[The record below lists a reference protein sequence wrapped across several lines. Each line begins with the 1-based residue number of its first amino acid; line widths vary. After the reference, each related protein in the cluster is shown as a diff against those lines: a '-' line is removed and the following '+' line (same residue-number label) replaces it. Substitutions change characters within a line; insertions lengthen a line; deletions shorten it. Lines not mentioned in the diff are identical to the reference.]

1 MSVQTRPPAT
11 VDQVAVLVTRVD
23 GWLSEAQ
30 GRALFEAAAA
40 TTGRGAIVEIGSWK
54 GRSTIWL
61 AAGAKLGGR
70 RVFAIDPHVNSRED
84 PDAATLADF
93 RRNIE
98 QAGLSDVVEPL
109 IISSADAATLFEGP
123 VELLFIDGD
132 HSYDA
137 VLRDAE
143 LWLPKLAEGAT
154 VMFHDVSTAAYSGPR
169 RIFRRH
175 VCLSPKF
182 DSIRRIGS
190 MTVARRTGQR
200 SVLAALWGLSAW
212 VLLFVYDVKAGFRRL
227 RRAVGIDRRR

>member
-1 MSVQTRPPAT
+1 MSVQTRPPAIA
-11 VDQVAVLVTRVD
+11 DHVAALVARVD
-23 GWLSEAQ
+23 GWLSEPQ
-30 GRALFEAAAA
+30 GRALFEAAAG

-61 AAGAKLGGR
+61 AAGAKLAGR
-70 RVFAIDPHVNSRED
+70 RVVAIDPHVNSRED
-84 PDAATLADF
+84 RDATTVADF
-93 RRNIE
+93 RKNIE
-98 QAGLSDVVEPL
+98 QAGLSDIVEPL
-109 IISSADAATLFEGP
+109 IMSSADAAALFEGP

-143 LWLPKLAEGAT
+143 LWLPKLTEGAT

-200 SVLAALWGLSAW
+200 SVLAALWGASAW
-212 VLLFVYDVKAGFRRL
+212 ALLFVYDVKAGLRRL
-227 RRAVGIDRRR
+227 KRAVGIDRRR